1 MYRILNPQE
10 EPKGQILT
18 SKLKSPFRQEV
29 FAYRNLSHDIYI
41 FALQTGLQ
49 IINAVRVAENIP
61 VYLDELNAFFMSNK
75 PEYDLREMNID
86 DPIRYVSGD
95 ELYSFSMNYIEHM
108 NETGLY
114 YDWGKEHYIWEFIW
128 EMVRNFE
135 FPEMPSRMESVFLFE
150 NKKDALDFK
159 SQHRDTECNL
169 VEVITFDGET
179 KSFDMNWF
187 SNVPSNI
194 PLSEVMEYARSYW
207 QQKETDNPVKEILYQ
222 GVYSW

>member
-18 SKLKSPFRQEV
+18 SKLKSPFRQEF

-41 FALQTGLQ
+41 FALKTGLQ

-95 ELYSFSMNYIEHM
+95 EFYAFSMNYIEHM

-135 FPEMPSRMESVFLFE
+135 FPKMPSRMESVFLFE

-159 SQHRDTECNL
+159 SQYRDTECNL

-194 PLSEVMEYARSYW
+194 SLSEVMEYARSYW